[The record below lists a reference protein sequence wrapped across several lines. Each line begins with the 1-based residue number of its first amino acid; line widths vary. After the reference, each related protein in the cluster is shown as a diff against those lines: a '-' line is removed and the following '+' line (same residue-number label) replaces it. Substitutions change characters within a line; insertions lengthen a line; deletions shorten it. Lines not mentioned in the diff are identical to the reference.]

1 MPTTER
7 IIDISESG
15 ARLQVKL
22 DNLVISQ
29 GDDKLSSMPLEEVA
43 VLVVSNPAVTY
54 TQAVLSGLME
64 AGGAFVCCDAKRM
77 PNGLLLPLAGH
88 HLTEER
94 LQQQLAA
101 SAPMKKRAW
110 QQLVQA
116 KVVAQGKA
124 LQAVRGDDGGLL
136 AMAERVQSGDPK
148 NVEAQAARK
157 YWPLLFDDTK
167 FRRDRELPGANALLN
182 YGYGVLRGVVGRA
195 ISAAGLHPSLGIHHH
210 NRYDAFCLADDLMEP
225 YRPVVDRAVALY
237 VRDHGMEAEMNK
249 EAKAALIRPLLEHFP
264 MGEESRSL
272 FEIVQYTSVSLV
284 NVFQGKR
291 KSLLIGEVIY

>member
-29 GDDKLSSMPLEEVA
+29 GDDKLSSMPMEEVA

-94 LQQQLAA
+94 LQQQLSA
-101 SAPMKKRAW
+101 SAAMKKRAW

-116 KVVAQGKA
+116 KVEGQGKV
-124 LQAVRGDDGGLL
+124 LQALRGDDGGLI
-136 AMAERVQSGDPK
+136 AMAARVLSGDPK

-157 YWPLLFDDTK
+157 YWPLLFDDTA
-167 FRRDRELPGANALLN
+167 FRRDRDLPGANALLN

-195 ISAAGLHPSLGIHHH
+195 IAAAGLHPGLGIHHH

-237 VRDHGMEAEMNK
+237 VREHGMDAEMDK
-249 EAKAALIRPLLEHFP
+249 EAKNAMLRPLLEHFP
-264 MGEESRSL
+264 IGGEARSL
-272 FEIVQYTSVSLV
+272 FEIVQLTAVSLV
-284 NVFQGKR
+284 KVFQGQR
-291 KSLLIGEVIY
+291 KSVLIGEVIY